1 MANDGVVKIGI
12 DFSKDDIKKGNKVL
26 QDESKK
32 TADALKQVNEAL
44 KLDPKNTD
52 LLIEK
57 QKLLKKAVAAAE
69 EEVSDLSKAMK
80 QAKEAGME
88 KKDAAMY
95 QVLAQALEKA
105 KDSASQSAAAL
116 EDVTRELERNGVSA
130 DSVSKSL
137 DNMAQD
143 VAPRTGGV
151 D

>member
-26 QDESKK
+26 QEESKK

-57 QKLLKKAVAAAE
+57 QKLLTKAVAAAE
-69 EEVSDLSKAMK
+69 EEVSDLSKAME

-95 QVLAQALEKA
+95 
-105 KDSASQSAAAL
+105 
-116 EDVTRELERNGVSA
+116 
-130 DSVSKSL
+130 
-137 DNMAQD
+137 
-143 VAPRTGGV
+143 
-151 D
+151 